1 MNVTIFDFIFI
12 YFYLFIFSL
21 SILFYFI
28 FVYFIDFITIFI
40 ENDFNFAEPF
50 QVKGFS
56 ATGQVLH
63 SQTKKPVS
71 GASILLNKQFQTTTD
86 EEG

>member
-1 MNVTIFDFIFI
+1 
-12 YFYLFIFSL
+12 
-21 SILFYFI
+21 
-28 FVYFIDFITIFI
+28 
-40 ENDFNFAEPF
+40 
-50 QVKGFS
+50 VKGFS